1 MVDKPASPWYYAGV
15 TGGIV
20 NTTPA
25 TMTPAAVANQRYFM
39 TNLQFLNSAAT
50 LSEIVITDSTD
61 SIVRWRGV
69 ANASM
74 TAMAWIE
81 FDPPLQSLPNSTLTV
96 TLLTTA
102 TATRVSAQG
111 FIDP

>member
-20 NTTPA
+20 NTTPV
-25 TMTPAAVANQRYFM
+25 TITPAAVAGQRYFM
-39 TNLQFLNSAAT
+39 TNIQFQNSAAVA
-50 LSEIVITDSTD
+50 SEIVITDSTD
-61 SIVRWRGV
+61 AIVRWRGYV
-69 ANASM
+69 NASQ
-74 TAMAWIE
+74 TSPGWFT
-81 FDPPLQSLPNSTLTV
+81 FDPPIQSLANSTLTV

-111 FIDP
+111 FIDA